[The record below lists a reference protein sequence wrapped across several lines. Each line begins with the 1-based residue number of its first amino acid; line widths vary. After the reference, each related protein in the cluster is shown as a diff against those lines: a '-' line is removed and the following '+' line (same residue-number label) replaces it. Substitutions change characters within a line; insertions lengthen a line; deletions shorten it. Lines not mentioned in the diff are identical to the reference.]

1 MQPAFMADVLAHGC
15 PPPMNPAFRRILLE
29 TAETL
34 AIALAGGLTFTF
46 LGLPAGLVSGSVVA
60 VATAALLG
68 RPVRVPLTLA
78 RICYV
83 VVGTLLGTVVTP
95 ETLRG
100 VITWPASVAL
110 LMLASLGMIAA
121 TMTYLRLVHRWDSL
135 SALMGASPGSMA
147 QVIALSSELGGDL
160 RAVAIVQTVR
170 VLLLVVGLPNGL
182 ALFGL
187 VVPAMPLP
195 RGPAGFSVLGEMILL
210 LGVAIAFA
218 VIFLRLRFPGGL
230 LFGALAGSAV
240 LHGTGLVHAAL
251 PWWVGGASVI
261 TLGAL
266 VGSRFA
272 NTSARMLLGHLGAA
286 FGSFAV
292 SMAVATVFV
301 VIVARLFSFPIAN
314 IVIAFAPGA
323 QDTMMVLA
331 LALHLDPVYVGAHH
345 LARFLVVT
353 LAIALAARR
362 IAKKGRNDLESQSNE
377 ENHSAASARSLNGKS
392 SRCQTST
399 RASASASI
407 KPSS

>member
-1 MQPAFMADVLAHGC
+1 MD
-15 PPPMNPAFRRILLE
+15 PAFRRILVE
-29 TAETL
+29 TSETL
-34 AIALAGGLTFTF
+34 AVALAGGVTFIW
-46 LGLPAGLVSGSVVA
+46 LGLPAGLVSGSVLA

-68 RPVRVPLTLA
+68 RPVRVPLGIA

-83 VVGTLLGTVVTP
+83 IVGTLLGTVVTP

-100 VITWPASVAL
+100 VTTWPASIAL
-110 LMLASLGMIAA
+110 LMVASLGMIAA
-121 TMTYLRLVHRWDSL
+121 TMSYLRVVHRWDSL

-170 VLLLVVGLPNGL
+170 VLLLVLGLPNGL

-187 VVPAMPLP
+187 VVPAVPVP

-210 LGVAIAFA
+210 LSVAATFA
-218 VIFLRLRFPGGL
+218 LIFMRLRFPGGL
-230 LFGALAGSAV
+230 LFGALTGSAI

-251 PWWVGGASVI
+251 PWWLGSAPVI
-261 TLGAL
+261 MLGAL

-272 NTSARMLLGHLGAA
+272 NTSARMLLAHLGAA

-292 SMAVATVFV
+292 SMAVATLFVF
-301 VIVARLFSFPIAN
+301 IVTRLLSFSIAN
-314 IVIAFAPGA
+314 VVIAFAPGA

-353 LAIALAARR
+353 FAIAVAARR
-362 IAKKGRNDLESQSNE
+362 VSTKRSTEQVAHSTPPRQADEEGRF
-377 ENHSAASARSLNGKS
+377 
-392 SRCQTST
+392 TPPPT
-399 RASASASI
+399 
-407 KPSS
+407 PVP

>member
-1 MQPAFMADVLAHGC
+1 
-15 PPPMNPAFRRILLE
+15 MNPAFRRIAIE
-29 TAETL
+29 TVETL
-34 AIALAGGLTFTF
+34 AIALAGGLTFAL

-68 RPVRVPLTLA
+68 RPMRVPLMLA

-121 TMTYLRLVHRWDSL
+121 TMTYLRVVHRWDAL

-187 VVPAMPLP
+187 VVPAVPLP
-195 RGPAGFSVLGEMILL
+195 RGPAGLPVLGEMILL
-210 LGVAIAFA
+210 LAVAITFA
-218 VIFLRLRFPGGL
+218 LVFLRLRFPGGL
-230 LFGALAGSAV
+230 LFGALAGSAL
-240 LHGTGLVHAAL
+240 LHGTGLIHAAL
-251 PWWVGGASVI
+251 PWWLGGASVI

-272 NTSARMLLGHLGAA
+272 NTSPRMLLGHLGAA

-292 SMAVATVFV
+292 SMVVATVFV
-301 VIVARLFSFPIAN
+301 TIVARLFSFPIAN

-353 LAIALAARR
+353 IAIALAARR
-362 IAKKGRNDLESQSNE
+362 IAKTGRDIPGRAGRPATDPI
-377 ENHSAASARSLNGKS
+377 HSAASARSLNGRP

-399 RASASASI
+399 KASASASI
-407 KPSS
+407 KTSS

>member
-1 MQPAFMADVLAHGC
+1 MVMAWPV
-15 PPPMNPAFRRILLE
+15 PMDPAFRRILLE

-34 AIALAGGLTFTF
+34 AFALAGGLTFIF
-46 LGLPAGLVSGSVVA
+46 LGLPAGLVSGSVLA
-60 VATAALLG
+60 VASAALLG
-68 RPVRVPLTLA
+68 RPMRLPLPLA
-78 RICYV
+78 RVCYV

-100 VITWPASVAL
+100 VATWPASIVL

-121 TMTYLRLVHRWDSL
+121 TMTYLRVVHRWDPL

-170 VLLLVVGLPNGL
+170 VLLLVVGLPNAL

-187 VVPAMPLP
+187 VVPAVPIP

-210 LGVAIAFA
+210 LAVAVAFA
-218 VIFLRLRFPGGL
+218 VVFMRLRFPGGL
-230 LFGALAGSAV
+230 LFGALAGSAI
-240 LHGTGLVHAAL
+240 LHGSGLVHAAL
-251 PWWVGGASVI
+251 PWWIGSASVV

-272 NTSARMLLGHLGAA
+272 NTSARMLLAHLGAA

-292 SMAVATVFV
+292 SMAVATVFIL
-301 VIVARLFSFPIAN
+301 IVTRLLSFPIAN
-314 IVIAFAPGA
+314 VVIAFAPGA

-353 LAIALAARR
+353 LAVAVAARR
-362 IAKKGRNDLESQSNE
+362 VAPKQTSEPAPHRGVVQTE
-377 ENHSAASARSLNGKS
+377 EEVHSAASARSLNGNP

-399 RASASASI
+399 KASASASI